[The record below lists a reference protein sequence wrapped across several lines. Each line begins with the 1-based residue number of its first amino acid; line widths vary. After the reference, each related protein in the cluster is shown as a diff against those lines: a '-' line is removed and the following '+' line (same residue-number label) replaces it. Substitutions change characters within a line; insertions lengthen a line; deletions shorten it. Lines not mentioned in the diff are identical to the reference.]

1 MVQFVTFGSPLAVH
15 ATQDPGLRSEG
26 EAVFLKR
33 VWAAGCQANNR
44 LTTLLWC
51 AGWTIPLAVL
61 GFAISIP
68 FWQAVLAESEQVMV
82 QQIDYED
89 GALCARFGFASG
101 SDKYL
106 SCKLDLLDLRR
117 RHEVL
122 SAGRSIP

>member
-1 MVQFVTFGSPLAVH
+1 
-15 ATQDPGLRSEG
+15 
-26 EAVFLKR
+26 VFLKQ
-33 VWAAGCQANNR
+33 VWAAGLHANNR

-61 GFAISIP
+61 GLAISVP
-68 FWQAVLAESEQVMV
+68 FWRAALAETEQAMV

-89 GALCARFGFASG
+89 GALCARFGFPSG

-106 SCKLDLLDLRR
+106 SCKLDLLDLRH

-122 SAGRSIP
+122 VAARSVP